1 MGGAQIEFF
10 FWEVFWGGVAQI
22 GYILL
27 GFLFGGLHRRGS
39 VYYAVSNTLKGNPHM
54 LCSGWQKLRER
65 ASGARRKVWTRTKI
79 LSPNIRYFVAIL
91 RFVAIY
97 AFYKAFIE
105 L

>member
-1 MGGAQIEFF
+1 MLDPKRTRPNVNDTKDGLDLSLFCVQI
-10 FWEVFWGGVAQI
+10 VIV
-22 GYILL
+22 YS
-27 GFLFGGLHRRGS
+27 GLVQDGRS
-39 VYYAVSNTLKGNPHM
+39 CAKG
-54 LCSGWQKLRER
+54 L
-65 ASGARRKVWTRTKI
+65 RRKVWTRTKI

>member
-1 MGGAQIEFF
+1 MICTIRYISKCEIDVRYYPLDEQKCDLKFGSWSQEATKVGA
-10 FWEVFWGGVAQI
+10 
-22 GYILL
+22 
-27 GFLFGGLHRRGS
+27 
-39 VYYAVSNTLKGNPHM
+39 
-54 LCSGWQKLRER
+54 GWQKLRER

>member
-1 MGGAQIEFF
+1 MVAWKQDICNHWKLIQRVWERNLGMDKSQNMCKPLSWKEYIE
-10 FWEVFWGGVAQI
+10 A
-22 GYILL
+22 
-27 GFLFGGLHRRGS
+27 
-39 VYYAVSNTLKGNPHM
+39 
-54 LCSGWQKLRER
+54 GWQKLRER